1 MNRKIHLYIMTAL
14 CAANA
19 QADLPLSLE
28 GISSEEHRMKLGL
41 SMTYYNRNADIY
53 TQGSNYFLTP
63 LQQLQLLMLP
73 RSLMKIATKCLN
85 NIRARFIL
93 ALYKVLILCKK

>member
-1 MNRKIHLYIMTAL
+1 
-14 CAANA
+14 
-19 QADLPLSLE
+19 
-28 GISSEEHRMKLGL
+28 MKLGL
-41 SMTYYNRNADIY
+41 SMTYYNRNTDIY

-85 NIRARFIL
+85 NIRARFPL
-93 ALYKVLILCKK
+93 ALIRILCYAKNDRYT

>member
-1 MNRKIHLYIMTAL
+1 MHRKIYLYMMTAL

-28 GISSEEHRMKLGL
+28 GISSEEHRIKLGL
-41 SMTYYNRNADIY
+41 SMTYHNRNADIY

-63 LQQLQLLMLP
+63 LQQKRLLILLP
-73 RSLMKIATKCLN
+73 FLMKIAIN
-85 NIRARFIL
+85 SN
-93 ALYKVLILCKK
+93 